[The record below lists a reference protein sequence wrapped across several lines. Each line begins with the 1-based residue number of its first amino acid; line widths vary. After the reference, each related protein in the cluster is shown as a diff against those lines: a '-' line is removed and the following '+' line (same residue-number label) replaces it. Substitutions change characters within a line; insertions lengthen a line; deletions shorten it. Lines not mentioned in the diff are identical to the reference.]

1 MTQSMTVLFDELCE
15 LVCAA
20 RETDWHSTVSKT
32 VQLARDV
39 RDSLSTIA
47 SSLKEISITI
57 REMKALKARAG
68 E

>member
-1 MTQSMTVLFDELCE
+1 MTQAMTVLAEELCQ

-20 RETDWHSTVSKT
+20 RKTDWHSTVSKT

-47 SSLKEISITI
+47 SSLEEISVTI
-57 REMKALKARAG
+57 HSMTFK
-68 E
+68 